1 MGLLNLT
8 GIRFGYQ
15 QERNRRHLA
24 RSGRSRGRSLAEI
37 GVSEV
42 LRELDL
48 DVPAGGV
55 TAILGPNGAGK
66 TTLLNICLGWLKPQG
81 GAVKYDSRPLASYT
95 RRDLGQSMSLVPQS
109 EYIPFEYSV
118 LEYVLLGRAP
128 YLAAL
133 ESPGPEDVAIAAEMI
148 HRVGLEDRLNA
159 SVLAT
164 SAGEKQLIM
173 LARSLTQEPRLL
185 LLDEPSAHLDLRNKR
200 RLIGLLH
207 AEVERGATV
216 LLTAHEPE
224 FAAAVA
230 STVVLMRHGQVLEA
244 GSPESV
250 MTTSRLSETY
260 DLPIAVNR
268 VDGRLSF
275 HW

>member
-1 MGLLNLT
+1 MGILNL
-8 GIRFGYQ
+8 
-15 QERNRRHLA
+15 
-24 RSGRSRGRSLAEI
+24 S
-37 GVSEV
+37 GVSFAYGHDTSRKRRILRFRRPPGPSSREA

-48 DVPAGGV
+48 DVPAGRV

-81 GAVKYDSRPLASYT
+81 GAVSYDSRPLREYS
-95 RRDLGQSMSLVPQS
+95 RRELGQSMSLVPQY
-109 EYIPFEYSV
+109 EHIPFEYSL

-128 YLAAL
+128 YLAPL
-133 ESPGPEDVAIAAEMI
+133 ESPGPDDVTLAAEMI
-148 HRVGLEDRLNA
+148 ARVGLGDRLNA

-164 SAGEKQLIM
+164 SAGEKQLVM
-173 LARSLTQEPRLL
+173 LARSLTQEPALL

-230 STVVLMRHGQVLEA
+230 SHVVLMSSGQVLDA
-244 GSPESV
+244 GPVDSV
-250 MTTSRLSETY
+250 MTSAALSDTY
-260 DLPIAVNR
+260 DLPITVHR
-268 VDGRLSF
+268 VDDRLSF